1 MDITKSL
8 VLCMLLLVNISFV
21 CAQQE
26 TKAQSMTSAVQKSST
41 KDKIDYHQSDN
52 ITNQI
57 PYFDN
62 RFRIDA
68 ALDQITLIFFRK
80 RGSKPVILVQP
91 DGKKLRINDHDR
103 DKVQWYDDRTYDMV
117 VIKKPMVGPWQAI
130 GNILPESKILIV
142 SDINLVVEP
151 LPEIILS
158 GETLKVIAKL
168 YNGKNKID
176 MPYFRKV
183 IVLDVNFFSTNNS
196 DYDNFGADAFK
207 IASFRDDGRDLDE
220 YAGDNIY
227 TGEFLLNFAAGEW
240 QPVYVIKLPMMTRE
254 LHQKPIILQRTPI
267 SFSEKISKNDSNPH
281 RLMIHIDETHID
293 PKSVVF
299 QGEVTFPDKQIE
311 TFAIMDDEYGENQA
325 LRIQDI
331 AFTEPGIHRINL
343 KAFGKT
349 ITGREFRLVVP
360 EYTFNVEDNSKKR
373 LLSTLGED
381 GVEQLIEVDEAKL
394 LAEQAEQL
402 AKAKAEQQ
410 RMVEE
415 EEMQSIIM
423 IVAGNAIII
432 IIALISFLVIRR
444 RQKQPQVSD
453 DE

>member
-1 MDITKSL
+1 
-8 VLCMLLLVNISFV
+8 MLLLVNISFV

-311 TFAIMDDEYGENQA
+311 TFAIMDDEYDENQA

-373 LLSTLGED
+373 LLSTIGED

-444 RQKQPQVSD
+444 RQKQSQISD
-453 DE
+453 QE

>member
-1 MDITKSL
+1 
-8 VLCMLLLVNISFV
+8 MLLLVNISFV

-62 RFRIDA
+62 RFRLDA

>member
-1 MDITKSL
+1 
-8 VLCMLLLVNISFV
+8 MLLLVNISFV

>member
-1 MDITKSL
+1 
-8 VLCMLLLVNISFV
+8 MLLLVNISFV

-57 PYFDN
+57 PYCDN

-227 TGEFLLNFAAGEW
+227 TGEFL
-240 QPVYVIKLPMMTRE
+240 
-254 LHQKPIILQRTPI
+254 
-267 SFSEKISKNDSNPH
+267 
-281 RLMIHIDETHID
+281 
-293 PKSVVF
+293 
-299 QGEVTFPDKQIE
+299 
-311 TFAIMDDEYGENQA
+311 
-325 LRIQDI
+325 
-331 AFTEPGIHRINL
+331 
-343 KAFGKT
+343 
-349 ITGREFRLVVP
+349 
-360 EYTFNVEDNSKKR
+360 
-373 LLSTLGED
+373 
-381 GVEQLIEVDEAKL
+381 
-394 LAEQAEQL
+394 
-402 AKAKAEQQ
+402 
-410 RMVEE
+410 
-415 EEMQSIIM
+415 
-423 IVAGNAIII
+423 
-432 IIALISFLVIRR
+432 
-444 RQKQPQVSD
+444 
-453 DE
+453 